1 MNKLVLLLLGA
12 LLSAAA
18 NAAPATGALTI
29 AAASD
34 LSLCL
39 DELDGKFRQTHLDVD
54 LKASTGSSGNFL
66 AQIRNG
72 APFDVFLSADMSYP
86 KELVRAGLADES
98 SLTLYATGYIVLWTT
113 NPAVDLSK
121 GLAAL
126 SGDSIKKIAIA
137 NPDVAPYGRAA
148 KAALQ
153 SAGVWDA
160 VKSKLVLGE
169 NIAQTAQFVQSG
181 NVDAGIVALS
191 FVKAPTI
198 AGSGHYFPIPENL
211 YPTLEQ
217 GAVITA
223 KGKDNPAAKQYIEF
237 LRSAEARAVFDKY
250 GFLLPVAAP
259 ATH

>member
-1 MNKLVLLLLGA
+1 MNKLLLLLLGV

-18 NAAPATGALTI
+18 HAAAAAGALTI
-29 AAASD
+29 AAASN

-39 DELDGKFRQTHLDVD
+39 DELDGKFKQVHPDVD

-66 AQIRNG
+66 AQIKNG

-86 KELVRAGLADES
+86 KELVKSGLADES
-98 SLTLYATGYIVLWTT
+98 SLTLYATGHIVLWTT

-126 SGDSIKKIAIA
+126 SSDSIKKIAIA

-153 SAGVWDA
+153 SAGAWDA

-181 NVDAGIVALS
+181 NADAGIVALS
-191 FVKAPTI
+191 FVKAPAA

-217 GAVITA
+217 GAVITE
-223 KGKDNPAAKQYIEF
+223 KGRYNPLARQYIEF

-250 GFLLPVAAP
+250 GFLLPAAAL
-259 ATH
+259 ATP